1 MPTVSQHF
9 CCCVTVATS
18 HEQQAQG
25 CRPGVVAN
33 SAPPSQGVG
42 LLPATS
48 RKCYTRLLP
57 RVVATATD
65 EEACL
70 GVKISEDGE
79 AGQRTQSGPVA
90 VEQLHISIS
99 ISVVTTRYHYKGV

>member
-1 MPTVSQHF
+1 M
-9 CCCVTVATS
+9 ATP
-18 HEQQAQG
+18 HEQQALG

-57 RVVATATD
+57 RVVAAATD

-79 AGQRTQSGPVA
+79 AGQRAQSGPVA
-90 VEQLHISIS
+90 VEQLHIGIC
-99 ISVVTTRYHYKGV
+99 ICVVTSRHQHK